1 MDSLALRDLLISWS
15 EINSGSSHAA
25 GLARMRAALAA
36 EFTRIRGAEV
46 SEIPLTGIDA
56 RALRIR
62 QRPAAAQQV
71 LLSGHYDTVYN
82 ADHPFQRCEQLDA
95 ATLRG
100 PGVADMK
107 GGIVVLLAALQA
119 FEHSP
124 HAAQLGWEVL
134 LTPDE
139 ETGSVASRPVI
150 EAAAKRFALALIFE
164 PARESGDLVQSRK
177 GTGIFT
183 VTCHGRAAHAG
194 RAAGDGRN
202 AIVALAEFLI
212 AADQIPKD
220 LPGVLLNIGSIHG
233 GGAVN
238 IVPDL
243 ARAELNLRITRAAEA
258 TSVIERLRSLAA
270 PINAREGFRLEIA
283 GEFNRLPMEATPAST
298 ACFESW
304 QRCAAEVGAKPISWV
319 HVGGGSD
326 GNLLAAAGLPCLDGL
341 GPVGGHL
348 HSADEYILLPSLA
361 ERAQIAAR
369 FLEKLAAGEIALPAR
384 L

>member
-1 MDSLALRDLLISWS
+1 
-15 EINSGSSHAA
+15 
-25 GLARMRAALAA
+25 
-36 EFTRIRGAEV
+36 
-46 SEIPLTGIDA
+46 
-56 RALRIR
+56 
-62 QRPAAAQQV
+62 
-71 LLSGHYDTVYN
+71 
-82 ADHPFQRCEQLDA
+82 
-95 ATLRG
+95 
-100 PGVADMK
+100 
-107 GGIVVLLAALQA
+107 
-119 FEHSP
+119 
-124 HAAQLGWEVL
+124 
-134 LTPDE
+134 
-139 ETGSVASRPVI
+139 VI
-150 EAAAKRFALALIFE
+150 EAAAKRFALGLIFE
-164 PARESGDLVQSRK
+164 PARETGDLVQSRK
-177 GTGIFT
+177 GIGTFT
-183 VTCHGRAAHAG
+183 VICHGRAAHAA
-194 RAAGDGRN
+194 RAGDGRN

-220 LPGVLLNIGSIHG
+220 FPGVLLNIGSIQG

-243 ARAELNLRITRAAEA
+243 ARAELNLRITRAADA
-258 TSVIERLRSLAA
+258 TSVVERLRSLAA

-298 ACFESW
+298 ACFEAW
-304 QRCAAEVGAKPISWV
+304 QRCAKEVGAAPFSWV

-384 L
+384 I